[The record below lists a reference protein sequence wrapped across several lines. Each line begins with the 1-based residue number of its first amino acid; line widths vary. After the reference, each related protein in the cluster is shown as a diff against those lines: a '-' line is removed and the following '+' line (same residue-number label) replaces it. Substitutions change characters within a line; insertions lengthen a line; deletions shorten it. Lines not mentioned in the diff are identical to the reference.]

1 MPVATAVPQQ
11 VFSAESPLPQPVTA
25 QTEPPSHTHTHTHTH
40 TRMKKNVPWGTTS
53 CCSDR
58 YRERP
63 KYFYHQ
69 NLARTFSLVRLH
81 TYCEIST
88 VRFFTLCDFFWDASL
103 LVKGVKLIITVKSS
117 ETHPAKPFINRPRAH
132 QKLSG
137 STYSY
142 PVISSDASAL
152 TQALWT
158 EVLKIY
164 PTSYYSMWHLRLT
177 NERARWAGHTWRL
190 ISKALTLLSL

>member
-1 MPVATAVPQQ
+1 M
-11 VFSAESPLPQPVTA
+11 E
-25 QTEPPSHTHTHTHTH
+25 
-40 TRMKKNVPWGTTS
+40 KNVPWGTTS

-152 TQALWT
+152 TQGSLDRSAKNISNILLQYVTPEINKWEST
-158 EVLKIY
+158 L
-164 PTSYYSMWHLRLT
+164 SGAHLASDFKSINTPLPLMLP
-177 NERARWAGHTWRL
+177 L
-190 ISKALTLLSL
+190 ISSSHAVEKQTT